1 MSDIQASLLL
11 PQLKKLEKN
20 LQIRDKIC
28 MKYEKALLSLSGISL
43 PKILKNTKHA
53 RHLFTVWVDPL
64 KRNDVIHKLQSLDVG
79 VTVNY
84 RSIHLLSYYKNQFGI
99 NKGTLPISERIGDS
113 TITLPMYPKM
123 TEAEVNYVIDAIKSA
138 V

>member
-1 MSDIQASLLL
+1 
-11 PQLKKLEKN
+11 
-20 LQIRDKIC
+20 